1 MKRILPVASIVI
13 VISLVVS
20 VNIVVS
26 KLSIK
31 EKQKTHWVEKEQR

>member
-1 MKRILPVASIVI
+1 MKRILPVMSIII
-13 VISLVVS
+13 VLSLVVA